1 MDGIPPLK
9 LVLELLQNNKCIM
22 YNKIAENIDLFVV
35 NTPNTIVPTPTDDD
49 YSIGFI
55 RRYFVRKANDENT
68 FTYEIPKDEYKEY
81 IDNPFWVTADIKW
94 RITGPLNPTYK
105 DNGDI
110 DDKGV
115 MNSNKAAIGLATH
128 KIKNIALY
136 LPNYLQF
143 YK

>member
-1 MDGIPPLK
+1 
-9 LVLELLQNNKCIM
+9 M

-110 DDKGV
+110 DDRGV

>member
-1 MDGIPPLK
+1 
-9 LVLELLQNNKCIM
+9 M

-55 RRYFVRKANDENT
+55 RRYFVRKANDENS
-68 FTYEIPKDEYKEY
+68 FTYEIDKDEYKYY
-81 IDNPFWVTADIKW
+81 IDNPFWTTADIKW
-94 RITGPLNPTYK
+94 RIAGPLSPTYK
-105 DNGDI
+105 DDGEL
-110 DDKGV
+110 DDRGV

>member
-1 MDGIPPLK
+1 
-9 LVLELLQNNKCIM
+9 M
-22 YNKIAENIDLFVV
+22 YKNVAENIDLFVLH
-35 NTPNTIVPTPTDDD
+35 TPNTIVPSPTLDD

-55 RRYFVRKANDENT
+55 RRYFVRKANDINS
-68 FTYEIPKDEYKEY
+68 FVYEVSADNFAEY
-81 IDNPFWVTADIKW
+81 ISNPFWTTADIKW
-94 RITGPLNPTYK
+94 RISGPLTPTYK

-110 DDKGV
+110 DDRGV

-128 KIKNIALY
+128 KIQNISLY

>member
-1 MDGIPPLK
+1 
-9 LVLELLQNNKCIM
+9 M

-35 NTPNTIVPTPTDDD
+35 NTPKTIVPTPTDDD

-55 RRYFVRKANDENT
+55 RRYFVRKSNDENS
-68 FTYEIPKDEYKEY
+68 FTYEIDKDEYKDY
-81 IDNPFWVTADIKW
+81 IDNPFWTTADIKW
-94 RITGPLNPTYK
+94 RIAGPLSPTYK
-105 DNGDI
+105 DDGEL
-110 DDKGV
+110 DDRGV

>member
-1 MDGIPPLK
+1 
-9 LVLELLQNNKCIM
+9 M